1 MRRFCQVAAGARRRG
16 GSESSSATDGSAA
29 AAEADALAL
38 VQLSHLVRDAFTR
51 VAERHDL
58 TPVQARMLCV
68 LAERPYGMAELA
80 RLFGVGKANLTGLVD
95 RAAQRRLVERSLV
108 PGDRRAVHVTLTE
121 DGRRSALAFHE
132 SVTEELNGLLAPLAP
147 QARADLRRSAM
158 AIAEAA
164 GPPGHHAC

>member
-1 MRRFCQVAAGARRRG
+1 MPASPSTAP
-16 GSESSSATDGSAA
+16 ESSAA
-29 AAEADALAL
+29 AVGPAATAEADAIAL
-38 VQLSHLVRDAFTR
+38 VRLSHVIRDTFTR

-108 PGDRRAVHVTLTE
+108 PGDRRAVQVVLTE
-121 DGRRSALAFHE
+121 DGRQSALAFHTA
-132 SVTEELNGLLAPLAP
+132 VTEELAGLLSPLTP
-147 QARADLRRSAM
+147 QARADLRRSA
-158 AIAEAA
+158 AAVAEAA
-164 GPPGHHAC
+164 GPPGTRPGHPAC